1 MASQSQLE
9 RKEQLSQDS
18 DDDKKD
24 DNDFPFTSQWQSSI
38 FDVERLDD
46 GTLGKIELSEY
57 FDANIS
63 KKTRKLV
70 YPLYIIIALA
80 SLAMIFMG
88 LFGDDMAALISILTI
103 CTMTWVASIVGM
115 IGVYVWG
122 TVEDCVDWFKAQNS
136 KFEGNIENL
145 KETRTEVKKIAKN
158 VFDDVKKLQG
168 HSKEL
173 SKHLGAF
180 EELRNSLEEICG
192 QNKKLEEM
200 LDEINNQY
208 KDLVT
213 VISQNERA
221 SLLSIYYEVSI
232 LDRDEGLSRREY
244 DKFLGRL
251 NNKTKEL
258 FKECGTFDSI
268 DVDHSGVLE
277 LDEFEDLLDKVIQ
290 KQEEKNIEH
299 YMNDGHGMSH
309 RR

>member
-1 MASQSQLE
+1 M
-9 RKEQLSQDS
+9 
-18 DDDKKD
+18 
-24 DNDFPFTSQWQSSI
+24 
-38 FDVERLDD
+38 
-46 GTLGKIELSEY
+46 
-57 FDANIS
+57 NILIQIYQ

-88 LFGDDMAALISILTI
+88 LFGDEMASLISILTI
-103 CTMTWVASIVGM
+103 CTMTWVGSIIGM

-122 TVEDCVDWFKAQNS
+122 TVEDCVDWFRAQND
-136 KFEGNIENL
+136 KFESNIDHL

-192 QNKKLEEM
+192 ENKKLEEM
-200 LDEINNQY
+200 LDEINDQY

-251 NNKTKEL
+251 NNKTKQL
-258 FKECGTFDSI
+258 FKECGEFDII
-268 DVDHSGVLE
+268 DEDKSGVLE
-277 LDEFEDLLDKVIQ
+277 LDEFEKLLDKVIA
-290 KQEEKNIEH
+290 KQEELNIQH
-299 YMNDGHGMSH
+299 YMNDGHGHH